1 MLDAAVEDKGLAA
14 LFKPRASETEDS
26 LDALAQH
33 MFENPSDAL
42 ATDTNQY
49 EEETDQPMRAVDEG
63 KALQDLVTDCEAVVC
78 DPSRSVMECLQLFK
92 QMQQRTSRP
101 PEQLKHMLLEQL
113 DCTLKP
119 HTSTGGQQKLRGF
132 QVTIP

>member
-33 MFENPSDAL
+33 MFENPSDVHPA
-42 ATDTNQY
+42 TNQY
-49 EEETDQPMRAVDEG
+49 EEETDQPIRAVDEG

-78 DPSRSVMECLQLFK
+78 DTSRNVMECLQLFK
-92 QMQQRTSRP
+92 QVQQRTSRP
-101 PEQLKHMLLEQL
+101 PEQLKYMLLEQL

-119 HTSTGGQQKLRGF
+119 HTSMDGQLKLRGF
-132 QVTIP
+132 QVTVL